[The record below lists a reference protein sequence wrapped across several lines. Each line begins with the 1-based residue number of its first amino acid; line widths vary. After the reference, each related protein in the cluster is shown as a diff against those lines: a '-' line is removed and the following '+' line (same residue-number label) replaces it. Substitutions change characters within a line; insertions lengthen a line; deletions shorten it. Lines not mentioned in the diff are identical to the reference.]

1 MIKEI
6 SLLTVITFIT
16 LIYNYYLYPCVL
28 LMISV
33 DTHNFILVFTSILV
47 QIDNISL
54 LNEIKEKERV
64 KDNIMENR
72 YLKMISNQLYYISN
86 KIDKLDKNKIHHYSK
101 NFKSCGNLSLA
112 NCSYV

>member
-1 MIKEI
+1 
-6 SLLTVITFIT
+6 
-16 LIYNYYLYPCVL
+16 
-28 LMISV
+28 MISV

-54 LNEIKEKERV
+54 LNDIKEKEKEKEKE

-86 KIDKLDKNKIHHYSK
+86 KLDKLDKLDKKDKKDKNHKYKIDYNSK
-101 NFKSCGNLSLA
+101 KFKSCGDL
-112 NCSYV
+112 